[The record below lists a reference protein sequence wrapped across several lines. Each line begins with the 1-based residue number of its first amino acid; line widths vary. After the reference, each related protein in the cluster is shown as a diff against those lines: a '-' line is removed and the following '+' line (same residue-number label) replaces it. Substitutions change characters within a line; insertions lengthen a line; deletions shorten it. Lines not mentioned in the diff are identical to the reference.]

1 MDRNDGAGEE
11 PSARVIDVLD
21 AHAFAIDSLLG
32 PLVRQATDMDLT
44 PEESAV
50 YLVGLWMII
59 DKAQAAL
66 ESQLKAKGLADE
78 ETLVQERAFS
88 RGLATPPDTSLN

>member
-11 PSARVIDVLD
+11 PSARVIEMVD
-21 AHAFAIDSLLG
+21 AHARAIDSLLG
-32 PLVRQATDMDLT
+32 ALVKQATDMGPT
-44 PEESAV
+44 PEESAA
-50 YLVGLWMII
+50 YLAGLWAII

-66 ESQLKAKGLADE
+66 ESQLKAKGLVDE